1 MLVLT
6 EGLKARMVPQQ
17 NGKSSAVCMRATLSG
32 KLQTMS
38 RSKSSKRWLQEHHQ
52 DAYVLKAREQGYRS
66 RAVFK
71 LEEIQQKDH
80 ILKSGQ
86 FVLDLGAAPG
96 GWSEYASRIVGA
108 QGRIIALDLLPIE
121 PIAGVEFL
129 QGDFSEQHTL
139 DELLASVG
147 ERRFDLVLS
156 DMAPNL
162 SGMHSVDQ
170 PRSIYLAELA
180 FDLAREFLT
189 PQGFFVIK
197 LFQGEG
203 FEDFIAQLRLS
214 FQSVKLRKPDSSRA
228 RSNEIYAVCSGL
240 R

>member
-1 MLVLT
+1 MT
-6 EGLKARMVPQQ
+6 
-17 NGKSSAVCMRATLSG
+17 
-32 KLQTMS
+32 

-71 LEEIQQKDH
+71 LEEIQKKDR
-80 ILKSGQ
+80 ILKAGQ

-96 GWSEYASRIVGA
+96 GWSEYASQIVGD
-108 QGRIIALDLLPIE
+108 QGRVIAVDLLPVE
-121 PIAGVEFL
+121 AIAGVEFL
-129 QGDFSEQHTL
+129 QGDFTEQQTL
-139 DELLASVG
+139 DEILSLADGS
-147 ERRFDLVLS
+147 RFDLVLS

-170 PRSIYLAELA
+170 PRSVYLAELA
-180 FDLAREFLT
+180 FDLARAFLT
-189 PQGFFVIK
+189 PQGVFVIK

-203 FEDFIAQLRLS
+203 FEDLISQFRLS
-214 FQSVKLRKPDSSRA
+214 FKSVKFRKPDSSRA
-228 RSNEIYAVCSGL
+228 RSSEIYAVCSGL

>member
-1 MLVLT
+1 
-6 EGLKARMVPQQ
+6 
-17 NGKSSAVCMRATLSG
+17 
-32 KLQTMS
+32 MS

-71 LEEIQQKDH
+71 LEQIQHKDR
-80 ILKSGQ
+80 ILKPGQ

-96 GWSEYASRIVGA
+96 GWSEYASQVVGYT
-108 QGRIIALDLLPIE
+108 GRIIALDLLPME
-121 PIAGVEFL
+121 PIAGVEFV
-129 QGDFSEQHTL
+129 QGDFTEQDTL
-139 DELLASVG
+139 DRLLALID
-147 ERRFDLVLS
+147 ERRFDLVIS

-170 PRSIYLAELA
+170 PKSIHLAELA

-189 PQGFFVIK
+189 PDGVFVSK
-197 LFQGEG
+197 LFQGAG
-203 FEDFIAQLRLS
+203 FEDLVSQFRSS
-214 FQSVKLRKPDSSRA
+214 FKSVKLRKPDSSRS